1 MGSDKSMRC
10 FSCKHDKIAVG
21 GMENAINTTRLQPQP
36 AFGLATQLR
45 DYVERYYT
53 GLPGGFIGLPSS
65 GVAGWGLVENAKGTN
80 LPPLVVVF

>member
-1 MGSDKSMRC
+1 
-10 FSCKHDKIAVG
+10 
-21 GMENAINTTRLQPQP
+21 MENAINATLLRPQP

-53 GLPGGFIGLPSS
+53 GLLLLLLLLLSLELIPGGFIGLPPS